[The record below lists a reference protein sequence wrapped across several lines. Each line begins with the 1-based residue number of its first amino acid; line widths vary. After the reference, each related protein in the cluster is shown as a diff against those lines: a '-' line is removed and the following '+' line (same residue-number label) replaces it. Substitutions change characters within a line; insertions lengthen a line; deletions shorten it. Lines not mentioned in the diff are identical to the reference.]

1 MGTILKISGF
11 TNNAFTGL
19 EMDLL
24 GFFINSHVD
33 VDVFG
38 KKIDR
43 CKDNVED
50 FRILHKKQ
58 YMVLIIN

>member
-1 MGTILKISGF
+1 MLKIPWF

-24 GFFINSHVD
+24 AVFINSHVD

-38 KKIDR
+38 KK
-43 CKDNVED
+43 
-50 FRILHKKQ
+50 
-58 YMVLIIN
+58 